1 MDLPDPGT
9 EPGSPALQA
18 DSLPTELSRKPPFME
33 RYILT
38 GNYNFLGD
46 CQVVGQHISGEQGNS
61 TFRELSGEKHLEK
74 HSPLHFYVVP
84 KQLVIWIGFHKKGEF
99 SLNH

>member
-1 MDLPDPGT
+1 MDLPDPGI

-18 DSLPTELSRKPPFME
+18 DSSPTEPLAKPPFME
-33 RYILT
+33 RDILT

-74 HSPLHFYVVP
+74 HSALHFLCCSKAACHLDRVS
-84 KQLVIWIGFHKKGEF
+84 QEG
-99 SLNH
+99 

>member
-1 MDLPDPGT
+1 
-9 EPGSPALQA
+9 
-18 DSLPTELSRKPPFME
+18 ME

-61 TFRELSGEKHLEK
+61 TFRELSGEKHLG
-74 HSPLHFYVVP
+74 SPSSDKVEGKRGTKEV
-84 KQLVIWIGFHKKGEF
+84 
-99 SLNH
+99 